1 MDRARA
7 TTGRGDRQLVNVYIN
22 KSSTELPTTLRGG
35 RRGVKRGL
43 LLDGWCPQSLDGA
56 DNAGTLYVELEEAS
70 GGEAGYTEHDETRR
84 SARSLA

>member
-1 MDRARA
+1 MK
-7 TTGRGDRQLVNVYIN
+7 Q
-22 KSSTELPTTLRGG
+22 
-35 RRGVKRGL
+35 GL
-43 LLDGWCPQSLDGA
+43 LFGGWCPESLDGA